1 MIHDAPD
8 VEHRPRPADLA
19 PLMDA
24 AIAAQQAGRLEQAES
39 LYAQVL
45 TAQSGVEAAELL
57 DHDSRFDAILCDL
70 MMPGMNGQQLFDHVA
85 RHHPSLVSRMIFMT
99 GAASTV
105 AIRDFLGRIAN
116 DRLDKPFRVRDVE
129 RALDRLMGPPVRVHA

>member
-1 MIHDAPD
+1 MGCGASS
-8 VEHRPRPADLA
+8 RR
-19 PLMDA
+19 
-24 AIAAQQAGRLEQAES
+24 IAALLADFGVAGRGGSTKRELAEALS
-39 LYAQVL
+39 DRAQVL